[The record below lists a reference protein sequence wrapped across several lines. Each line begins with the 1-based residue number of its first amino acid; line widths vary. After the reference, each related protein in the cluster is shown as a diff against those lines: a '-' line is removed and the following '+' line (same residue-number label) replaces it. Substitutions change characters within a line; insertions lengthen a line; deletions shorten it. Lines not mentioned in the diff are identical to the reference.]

1 MDYKKLETAVYCQ
14 GFVGD
19 YIETHAPDSPKSQ
32 HMTELLF
39 AWSTLSQAFDELRR
53 ENADLQMKLYSARV
67 ALQ

>member
-19 YIETHAPDSPKSQ
+19 YIETHIAASPESR
-32 HMTELLF
+32 HMTELLS
-39 AWSTLSQAFDELRR
+39 AWNLLSEGFDELRR
-53 ENADLQMKLYSARV
+53 ENQDLQMKLYSARV